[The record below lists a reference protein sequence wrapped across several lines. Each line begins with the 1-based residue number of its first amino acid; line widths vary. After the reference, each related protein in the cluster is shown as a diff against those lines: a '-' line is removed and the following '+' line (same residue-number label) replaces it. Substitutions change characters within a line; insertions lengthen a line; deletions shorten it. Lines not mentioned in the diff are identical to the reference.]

1 MLVYRRVNKK
11 KCGFS
16 VFFSKGSE
24 TFEAAKLSFT
34 ESKWNILGASE
45 SGVKTGIRYT
55 PKMEALPGNMMIH
68 QRNLKFSPSFSYTP
82 VIGSHIHELAYN
94 LIYISIEYQTSNS
107 YSVIYLHIVSPSSRI
122 LPSTGLANFWR
133 STCPAV
139 PNLLPTRLRSQG
151 DSECGPFLP
160 VDFHGSFVLGNA
172 FSLSCLGSAT
182 CRNWTN
188 VTKMSC
194 WHRMPLDS
202 QNAHLNFKL

>member
-1 MLVYRRVNKK
+1 M
-11 KCGFS
+11 GDSQFS
-16 VFFSKGSE
+16 SPKAVRLW
-24 TFEAAKLSFT
+24 KLLNFHLQNQT
-34 ESKWNILGASE
+34 KWNILGASE
-45 SGVKTGIRYT
+45 SGVYRYPIYPQNGSFAREHDDSPAEFEVF
-55 PKMEALPGNMMIH
+55 PKIFIH
-68 QRNLKFSPSFSYTP
+68 TRLWSP
-82 VIGSHIHELAYN
+82 IHELAYN

-107 YSVIYLHIVSPSSRI
+107 YSVINLPIVSPSSRI

-160 VDFHGSFVLGNA
+160 VDFHGSFVLGNT
-172 FSLSCLGSAT
+172 FSLSCLGSST